1 MAALHIMDRIEVI
14 EGDRDEL
21 LARIEE
27 QGELIVLVAN
37 ELDEATELYLEA
49 KRRRTLPAREF
60 EAFRVTMMKLTAELQ
75 QRRDWLQLL
84 YRCLD
89 DMDSV

>member
-1 MAALHIMDRIEVI
+1 MYQI

-21 LARIEE
+21 LDRIDE
-27 QGELIVLVAN
+27 QGELIVLVAG

-49 KRRRTLPAREF
+49 RHRRTLPALEF
-60 EAFRVTMMKLTAELQ
+60 EAFRVTMMNLIAELQ
-75 QRRDWLQLL
+75 QRRDRLQLL

>member
-1 MAALHIMDRIEVI
+1 MYHI

-21 LARIEE
+21 LDRIEE

-49 KRRRTLPAREF
+49 RRRRTLPALEF
-60 EAFRVTMMKLTAELQ
+60 EAFRVTMMNLIAELQ

-89 DMDSV
+89 DMESG